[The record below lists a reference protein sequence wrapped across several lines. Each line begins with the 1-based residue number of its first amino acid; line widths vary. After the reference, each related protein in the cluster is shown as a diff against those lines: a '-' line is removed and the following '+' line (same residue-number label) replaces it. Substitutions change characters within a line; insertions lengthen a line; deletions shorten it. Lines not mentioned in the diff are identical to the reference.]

1 MINTTSKLKTKTS
14 SGHDKIS
21 TKLLKETINNI
32 AEPITHIINK
42 SFLTGV
48 VPNNM
53 KIAKVVPIY
62 KASDNNLL
70 KNYRPISL
78 LTSFSKLLEKIMYDK
93 VISFLTSNEVLY
105 QHQYGFRSK
114 HSTIHPIMHFL
125 NHCTSSAN
133 KQNSEYTLAVFCDL
147 SKAFDVINHRILLH
161 KLNNC
166 GIRGIVN
173 TWFEH
178 YLFEKT
184 QFVEFGGERS
194 STQNI
199 QCGVPQGSIL
209 GPLLYLIYVNDICNS
224 CNSNIL
230 SFADDTTV
238 YVSDS
243 DIHKAYL
250 NANEEIN
257 NVRTNFH

>member
-1 MINTTSKLKTKTS
+1 
-14 SGHDKIS
+14 
-21 TKLLKETINNI
+21 
-32 AEPITHIINK
+32 
-42 SFLTGV
+42 
-48 VPNNM
+48 
-53 KIAKVVPIY
+53 
-62 KASDNNLL
+62 
-70 KNYRPISL
+70 
-78 LTSFSKLLEKIMYDK
+78 
-93 VISFLTSNEVLY
+93 
-105 QHQYGFRSK
+105 
-114 HSTIHPIMHFL
+114 MHFL
-125 NHCTSSAN
+125 NHCASSAN

-173 TWFEH
+173 TWFEN
-178 YLFEKT
+178 YLFERT

-224 CNSNIL
+224 CNSKIL

-238 YVSDS
+238 YTLR
-243 DIHKAYL
+243 HKGVNRVPFGSL
-250 NANEEIN
+250 R
-257 NVRTNFH
+257 VPCVVFRVLHST